1 VEETNEKCIP
11 LIADLLFGFWRK
23 GGECVIGNK
32 GLFSLHYHT
41 ALEQIEFLG
50 AKECFC

>member
-1 VEETNEKCIP
+1 VQCVVEETNEKCIP

-32 GLFSLHYHT
+32 GLFSLHYI
-41 ALEQIEFLG
+41 LPWSR
-50 AKECFC
+50 